1 MRGLLSILSFFHN
14 EFETFN
20 NTGAR
25 ILDYIYHM
33 KLKLFCM
40 HVSVVKMNPV
50 CQIYGRSFI
59 ALPNY
64 KSNDKNELK
73 EKLHL
78 LRGIASISAI

>member
-1 MRGLLSILSFFHN
+1 MQGLSSILSPFHN

-25 ILDYIYHM
+25 ILYYIYHM

-50 CQIYGRSFI
+50 CQIIRRS
-59 ALPNY
+59 
-64 KSNDKNELK
+64 S
-73 EKLHL
+73 
-78 LRGIASISAI
+78 LRYQITKAMI